1 MTTTETQNEQAEK
14 ILATVEEQFGF
25 RPNLIEELVTAPAA
39 AQVYLRGQDAMADS
53 SLTPTQ
59 QQAVQLAVATHNEC
73 HYCDA
78 AHAAL
83 GRQSGMASE
92 DIDAIRN
99 GDLPRDTD
107 LRGVVSAT
115 RRVLEERGWLDDA
128 DLQELS
134 AGGVDRQ
141 TLYEIL
147 AFVAL
152 KTLTN
157 YVNHIA
163 DTEIDPQISQIS

>member
-1 MTTTETQNEQAEK
+1 MTTTTRQNEQARA
-14 ILATVEEQFGF
+14 ILSSVEEKYGF
-25 RPNLIEELVTAPAA
+25 RPNLIEELVRAPAA

-53 SLTPTQ
+53 SLSPAQ

-78 AHAAL
+78 AHATL
-83 GRQSGMASE
+83 GQQSGIASE
-92 DIDAIRN
+92 DVEAIRD
-99 GDLPRDTD
+99 GELPADDD

-115 RRVLEERGWLDDA
+115 RRVLDERGWLDDA
-128 DLQELS
+128 DLEELS

-141 TLYEIL
+141 ALYEIV

-152 KTLTN
+152 KTLSN

-163 DTEIDPQISQIS
+163 DTEIDPQFS

>member
-1 MTTTETQNEQAEK
+1 MTTVTSQNEQARA
-14 ILATVEEQFGF
+14 ILSSVEEKYGF

-53 SLTPTQ
+53 SLSPAQ

-78 AHAAL
+78 AHATL
-83 GRQSGMASE
+83 GQQSGIAPE
-92 DIDAIRN
+92 DVEAIRD
-99 GDLPRDTD
+99 GELPADDD

-115 RRVLEERGWLDDA
+115 RRVLDERGWLDDA
-128 DLQELS
+128 DLEELS

-141 TLYEIL
+141 ALYEIV

-152 KTLTN
+152 KTLSN

-163 DTEIDPQISQIS
+163 DTEIDPQFS

>member
-1 MTTTETQNEQAEK
+1 MTTTTTKNEQAEK
-14 ILATVEEQFGF
+14 ILTSVEQKYGF
-25 RPNLIEELVTAPAA
+25 RPNLIEELVTSPAA
-39 AQVYLRGQDAMADS
+39 AQVYLRGQDAMANS
-53 SLTPTQ
+53 SLTQAQ

-78 AHAAL
+78 AHTTL
-83 GRQSGMASE
+83 GRQSGIATE

-99 GDLPRDTD
+99 GELPNDRD

-115 RRVLEERGWLDDA
+115 RRVLEEHGWLDDE
-128 DLQELS
+128 DLEELS
-134 AGGVDRQ
+134 AGGVDRRA
-141 TLYEIL
+141 LYEIV

-152 KTLTN
+152 KTLSN

-163 DTEIDPQISQIS
+163 DTEIDPQFA